1 MPYGQG
7 VNCLFGPGFHA
18 LVEII
23 GYRAWLFLNN
33 IITNTLEHACTRIER
48 KRNTERE
55 GQREREREREREKE
69 RERERERERK
79 RERERERERERLA
92 TLFPAKSAIQQ
103 HF

>member
-48 KRNTERE
+48 KRIQRE
-55 GQREREREREREKE
+55 GDRERERERERG
-69 RERERERERK
+69 
-79 RERERERERERLA
+79 ERERERERERLA